1 MKSIITKLQDMKP
14 LYLDSN
20 QESYIMKLEK
30 GKYII
35 ENNYYGNEPRVI
47 DYRELQW
54 FLKANKDNDSLT
66 DLAASLKGTKQQ
78 NIIVDT
84 LSKYESYENYLE
96 YKISCE
102 ALEIETKKE
111 VLQEK
116 ISMTKNV
123 MSALLL
129 AKKEVTNILET
140 INQVINFS
148 IQALDYSF
156 TVITALILSLFF
168 SNKEQIETNKDSIE
182 TVLSLSKNVPSVK
195 RFYFV
200 LKLVNLSFI
209 TYLVTIKGID
219 NLLIG

>member
-1 MKSIITKLQDMKP
+1 MKTIITKLQDMKP
-14 LYLDSN
+14 LYLDATK
-20 QESYIMKLEK
+20 ESYIMKLEK

-54 FLKANKDNDSLT
+54 FLRVNKDNDSLT
-66 DLAASLKGTKQQ
+66 DLAASLKGTRQQ

-84 LSKYESYENYLE
+84 LTKWESYNDYLE

-102 ALEIETKKE
+102 LLEIENTKE
-111 VLQEK
+111 VIQEK
-116 ISMTKNV
+116 ISMSKNV
-123 MSALLL
+123 MKALLL
-129 AKKEVTNILET
+129 AKKEVSNILET
-140 INQVINFS
+140 INQVVNFS

-156 TVITALILSLFF
+156 IVITALILSLFF
-168 SNKEQIETNKDSIE
+168 SSKKTTVSNKDNK
-182 TVLSLSKNVPSVK
+182 TRVLSYSKNIPSVK

-200 LKLVNLSFI
+200 LKLVNISFI

>member
-1 MKSIITKLQDMKP
+1 MKAIITKLQDMQP
-14 LYLDSN
+14 LYLDATK
-20 QESYIMKLEK
+20 ESYIMKLEK

-54 FLKANKDNDSLT
+54 FLRVNKDNDSLT
-66 DLAASLKGTKQQ
+66 DLAASLKGTRQQ

-84 LSKYESYENYLE
+84 LTKWESYNDYLE
-96 YKISCE
+96 YKISYE
-102 ALEIETKKE
+102 TLEIETKKE

-116 ISMTKNV
+116 ISMSKNV
-123 MSALLL
+123 MQALLL
-129 AKKEVTNILET
+129 AKKEVNNIMGT
-140 INQVINFS
+140 INQAINFS

-156 TVITALILSLFF
+156 VVITALILSLFF
-168 SNKEQIETNKDSIE
+168 SSKVNLETNKDNK
-182 TVLSLSKNVPSVK
+182 TRVLSYSKNIPSVK

-200 LKLVNLSFI
+200 LKLVNISFI

>member
-1 MKSIITKLQDMKP
+1 MKAIITKLQDMQP
-14 LYLDSN
+14 LYLDATK
-20 QESYIMKLEK
+20 ESYIMKLEK

-66 DLAASLKGTKQQ
+66 DLAASLKGTRKQ
-78 NIIVDT
+78 NNIVDT
-84 LSKYESYENYLE
+84 LTKWESYNDYLE

-102 ALEIETKKE
+102 LLEIEVKKE
-111 VLQEK
+111 VIQEK
-116 ISMTKNV
+116 TTMTKKV
-123 MSALLL
+123 MEVLFLL
-129 AKKEVTNILET
+129 KKELTNIQET

-156 TVITALILSLFF
+156 VVLTALILSLFF
-168 SNKEQIETNKDSIE
+168 SSKANLETNKDNKT
-182 TVLSLSKNVPSVK
+182 TVLSFSKNVPSVK